1 MKKISVNIDIAKIL
15 KKNIAIII
23 PAAIAFVAVLLF
35 IPTAMMRGKISENL
49 EQSQRLAQEVDSTLY
64 SVVSE
69 KQHELVK
76 AYEDLH
82 EQDSNDIHN
91 LAVQTT
97 QRELL
102 SYKIFPEPNET
113 SSQIFNEFKQS
124 YTAAFATLIKDMN
137 ALDAPSDAEIKKEA
151 GASGQNIELGERGR
165 TTSSAADKSNTQIID
180 IVCKRRGEEVPVY
193 ANPQVF
199 SGYGFWDGWEYF
211 GMENAVRD
219 CWYSQMAYWIHR
231 DIVDSINSINKGSA
245 SVSQSSVKRLLGI
258 RFESADAAA
267 VGSTGTAGSVNATEL
282 PQYVIQGGGQLCSAW
297 TKRTSG
303 EKIDIVHFS
312 VAVVIRANDVL
323 KFMDALCSEKEHYF
337 AGYDGQLERQKFKHN
352 QITILQSN
360 IDSVDRQNADHLR
373 YRYGQDAVVHLNL
386 ICEYL
391 FNREGYDAI
400 KPKTV
405 AAQLNPTAG
414 PGQQQAQPS
423 RQTPRSGK
431 RGSQTPDGF

>member
-1 MKKISVNIDIAKIL
+1 MKKISINIDIAKIL
-15 KKNIAIII
+15 KKNTAIII

-35 IPTAMMRGKISENL
+35 IPTAMMRGKISTNL
-49 EQSQRLAQEVDSTLY
+49 EQSKRLAQEVDSTIS

-69 KQHELVK
+69 KQYELAKVYQDK
-76 AYEDLH
+76 H
-82 EQDSNDIHN
+82 GQDSNEIHN

-113 SSQIFNEFKQS
+113 STQIFNEFHKT
-124 YTAAFATLIKDMN
+124 YVAAFAKLINDMN

-151 GASGQNIELGERGR
+151 GASGQGIELGTGGGR
-165 TTSSAADKSNTQIID
+165 SSSTATDKSNEKIID
-180 IVCKRRGEEVPVY
+180 IVCKRRSDKIPVY

-199 SGYGFWDGWEYF
+199 SGYGFWDNWEYF
-211 GMENAVRD
+211 GRENAVRD
-219 CWYSQMAYWIHR
+219 CWYSQLAYWIHC
-231 DIVDSINSINKGSA
+231 DIVDSINEINKGST
-245 SVSQSSVKRLLGI
+245 SVPKSSVKRLLGI
-258 RFESADAAA
+258 RFGSADAAVA
-267 VGSTGTAGSVNATEL
+267 GGKETAGSTNATEH
-282 PQYVIQGGGQLCSAW
+282 PQYVIQGGGQLCNAW

-303 EKIDIVHFS
+303 EKLDVVHFS

-323 KFMDALCSEKEHYF
+323 KFMDELCSEKEHYF
-337 AGYDGQLERQKFKHN
+337 AGYNGQQERQKFSHN

-360 IDSVDRQNADHLR
+360 IDSVDRKNIEHLR

-405 AAQLNPTAG
+405 FVQLG
-414 PGQQQAQPS
+414 
-423 RQTPRSGK
+423 QTPAASPQQGQADMGMGQPGGQTYGSGM
-431 RGSQTPDGF
+431 P